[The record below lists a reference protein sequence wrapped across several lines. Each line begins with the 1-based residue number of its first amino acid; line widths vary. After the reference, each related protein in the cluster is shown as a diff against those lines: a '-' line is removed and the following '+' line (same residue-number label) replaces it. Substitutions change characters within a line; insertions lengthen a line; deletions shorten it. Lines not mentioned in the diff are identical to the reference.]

1 MRNVGSLVGGGPPG
15 IRRSDAAQLGRLAEI
30 SSVAGNS
37 PCPENVVVTDLQHY
51 GPYGR
56 PPEDGVLRSEYGAAP
71 LSGLLQ
77 LRLYF

>member
-1 MRNVGSLVGGGPPG
+1 LRNVGSLVGGGPPG

-30 SSVAGNS
+30 STIGEFSL
-37 PCPENVVVTDLQHY
+37 PENVVVTDLQHY

-56 PPEDGVLRSEYGAAP
+56 PPEDGVLRSEYGAAR